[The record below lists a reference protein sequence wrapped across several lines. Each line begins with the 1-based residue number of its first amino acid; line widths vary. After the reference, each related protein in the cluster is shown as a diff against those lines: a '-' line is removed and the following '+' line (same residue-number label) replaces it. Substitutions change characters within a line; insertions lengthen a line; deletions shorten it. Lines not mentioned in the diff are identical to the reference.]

1 MDERMTQYAR
11 LLVEVGANIQKGQEL
26 LLIAPVERAD
36 FVRLCV
42 EAAYKAGAKD
52 VTICWRDD
60 FETRQKYLYADSS
73 VFEHVPAWRY
83 HMYTD
88 IAKRGGALL
97 SLTAV
102 DPNNLSGVDPARTLA
117 AERAQAAEM
126 KEFRALQMTDS
137 IQWCIGGVPIESWAK
152 KVFPNEENCVDK
164 LWNAIF
170 KTALVEHGGDAVSLW
185 REKQK
190 DFVRRT
196 KHLNERKYKALHYK
210 NSLGTDF
217 TVGLP
222 EGHIWE
228 GGSSLSRSGVLFLPN
243 IPTEE
248 IFTAPSRMSVNGVIC
263 ASLPLIKNGN
273 IASGFKFTV
282 KDGKITDVA
291 AEKGLEVLKAAID
304 VDEGARRFGE
314 VALVPYDSAISQMNT
329 LFYNTL
335 YDENASCHFAFG
347 AAYPGTIAGG
357 EDMTDEQFM
366 AAGGNVSGTHVD
378 FMVGTPDLSIDGIC
392 EDGSVEQ
399 VFVNGVF
406 AF

>member
-1 MDERMTQYAR
+1 
-11 LLVEVGANIQKGQEL
+11 
-26 LLIAPVERAD
+26 
-36 FVRLCV
+36 
-42 EAAYKAGAKD
+42 
-52 VTICWRDD
+52 
-60 FETRQKYLYADSS
+60 
-73 VFEHVPAWRY
+73 
-83 HMYTD
+83 
-88 IAKRGGALL
+88 
-97 SLTAV
+97 
-102 DPNNLSGVDPARTLA
+102 
-117 AERAQAAEM
+117 
-126 KEFRALQMTDS
+126 
-137 IQWCIGGVPIESWAK
+137 
-152 KVFPNEENCVDK
+152 
-164 LWNAIF
+164 
-170 KTALVEHGGDAVSLW
+170 
-185 REKQK
+185 
-190 DFVRRT
+190 
-196 KHLNERKYKALHYK
+196 
-210 NSLGTDF
+210 
-217 TVGLP
+217 
-222 EGHIWE
+222 
-228 GGSSLSRSGVLFLPN
+228 
-243 IPTEE
+243 
-248 IFTAPSRMSVNGVIC
+248 MSVNGVIC

-291 AEKGLEVLKAAID
+291 AEKELEVLKAAID